1 MKLRINSWCTLFALV
16 FMCFA
21 SYGTI
26 LAFRH
31 SGAPDV
37 HLAGQHGLKIPF
49 EVSND
54 GHIFLHVRVNSSEPL
69 LFGLDSG
76 FEQSAI
82 STTTAKALNLKLYG
96 NSQVT
101 GGGEGTE
108 SFSFTKDV
116 SFDVSGV
123 NFKLKEIGVLA
134 LDFPSSAPDKPIGG
148 ILGYDFI
155 SRFVVEIDF
164 TNSFINLYH
173 PRTYRYS
180 GGGNILPIKMIDNYA
195 SIPVTVSLPGLVRF
209 TVMLAIDTGANN
221 DIFLN
226 APFVKR
232 HKLLTSKQET
242 TEAKTLGIGGTSKI
256 RIGRATSVRLGK
268 AVLANP
274 GVQFSLATKGDS
286 ASSLSA
292 GHIGN
297 GIFRRFKLVI
307 FDQARRRLILE

>member
-1 MKLRINSWCTLFALV
+1 MMKLQINSWCTLFTVALV
-16 FMCFA
+16 CLA
-21 SYGTI
+21 SYGTT
-26 LAFRH
+26 LAFSH
-31 SGAPDV
+31 GGAP
-37 HLAGQHGLKIPF
+37 GQHGLKIPF

-69 LFGLDSG
+69 VFGLDSG

-96 NSQVT
+96 DSQVT
-101 GGGEGTE
+101 GGGEDTE
-108 SFSFTKDV
+108 RFSLTKDV

-123 NFKLKEIGVLA
+123 KFKLKEVGVLA
-134 LDFPSSAPDKPIGG
+134 LDFASSAPNKPIAG

-155 SRFVVEIDF
+155 SRFVVEINF
-164 TNSFINLYH
+164 PNNFINLYN
-173 PRTYRYS
+173 PRSYRYR

-209 TVMLAIDTGANN
+209 TAMLAIDTGANN

-242 TEAKTLGIGGTSKI
+242 TEAKALGIGGTSKI
-256 RIGRATSVRLGK
+256 RIGRATSVRLGRK
-268 AVLANP
+268 VLANP
-274 GVQFSLATKGDS
+274 SVQFSLATKGDS
-286 ASSLSA
+286 ASDLSA

-297 GIFRRFKLVI
+297 GIFRQFKLVI
-307 FDQARRRLILE
+307 FDGARRRLILE